1 MKKILLTASVVIA
14 GLFQSNAQCVI
25 APSCTPDPV
34 KGYCATPSASTAL
47 PAGVTGV
54 AYSTNIQF
62 SLGTSAYNGAATING
77 ATITATSGLPT
88 GLSATYN
95 PTSGMVGAGGNA
107 CLQISGTPTGATG
120 SYTFT
125 ASFSVQVTPLG
136 TTTPQ
141 GQVVNADWYLTVNST
156 ASGIA
161 QLTQTANVL
170 VMSPNPAK
178 SELNISSDLSI
189 AKLVIIDAL
198 GKVVIS
204 QDVNYANQVTL
215 DIRNLEKGIY
225 FLQAT
230 EGSKMI
236 TKKFIKD

>member
-1 MKKILLTASVVIA
+1 MKKILLTTSVIIA

-25 APSCTPDPV
+25 VPCTPDPTS
-34 KGYCATPSASTAL
+34 GYCAVPSASL
-47 PAGVTGV
+47 PAGVIGTS
-54 AYSTNIQF
+54 YTTDIQF
-62 SLGTSAYNGAATING
+62 SLGTTAQGGFVTING

-88 GLSATYN
+88 GLSTTYN
-95 PTSGMVGAGGNA
+95 PTSGAIAGGGSA

-120 SYTFT
+120 TY
-125 ASFSVQVTPLG
+125 SFSATFNVQTSLG
-136 TTTPQ
+136 P
-141 GQVVNADWYLTVNST
+141 NSIT
-156 ASGIA
+156 AVWNLPISATATGIVP
-161 QLTQTANVL
+161 LTQPANVML
-170 VMSPNPAK
+170 MSPNPAK
-178 SELNISSDLSI
+178 SELNVTTDFHI
-189 AKLVIIDAL
+189 AKLTVIDAL

-215 DIRNLEKGIY
+215 DIRSLEKGLY

>member
-25 APSCTPDPV
+25 VPCTPDPTS
-34 KGYCATPSASTAL
+34 GYCAVPSASTNL
-47 PAGVTGV
+47 PTGTIGT
-54 AYSTNIQF
+54 AYSTDIQF
-62 SLGTSAYNGAATING
+62 SLGTSAQGGAVSISG

-88 GLSATYN
+88 GLSTTYN
-95 PTSGMVGAGGNA
+95 PTSGAIAGGSSA

-120 SYTFT
+120 TYSFAATFNVQTSFGPNSIT
-125 ASFSVQVTPLG
+125 AV
-136 TTTPQ
+136 
-141 GQVVNADWYLTVNST
+141 WYLPISAT
-156 ASGIA
+156 ATGIA
-161 QLTQTANVL
+161 QLTQAANVL

-178 SELNISSDLSI
+178 SELNVTTDFHI
-189 AKLVIIDAL
+189 AKLTVIDAL

-215 DIRNLEKGIY
+215 DIRNLEKGLY
-225 FLQAT
+225 FLQAND
-230 EGSKMI
+230 GSRVI